1 MCAQVRE
8 ERRGRPLAYRDA
20 GRRLTP
26 LGSDCMNPAKL
37 DLKKDRG
44 LTVEWSDGSTS
55 YYSIAYLRR
64 MSPSAEMRNLREE
77 QARNPL
83 AILPAS
89 AMKASS
95 GPLTAVNA
103 EMVGNYAIRITF
115 SDGHDTGIYSWGY
128 LREIDPVEKERRK
141 LGPDGR

>member
-1 MCAQVRE
+1 M
-8 ERRGRPLAYRDA
+8 D
-20 GRRLTP
+20 TP
-26 LGSDCMNPAKL
+26 SKL

-44 LTVEWSDGSTS
+44 LTVQWSDGTTS
-55 YYSIAYLRR
+55 YYSIPYLRR
-64 MSPSAEMRNLREE
+64 MSPSAEMKNLREE

-89 AMKASS
+89 AAKASS
-95 GPLTAVNA
+95 GPLTALNA

-128 LREIDPVEKERRK
+128 LREIDPVNKERRETQSS
-141 LGPDGR
+141 